1 MSKSENNSIF
11 NLQCSISNIG
21 KREGTEVV
29 QVYVRRC
36 DDVEGPLKTL
46 KAFERVTLKPGETK
60 NVEIKLD
67 DEAFTLFDPTT
78 NTMRVV
84 PGKYEVFV
92 GSSSRPEDL
101 KKLNIEY

>member
-1 MSKSENNSIF
+1 M
-11 NLQCSISNIG
+11 
-21 KREGTEVV
+21 

-36 DDVEGPLKTL
+36 DDADGPLKAL

-60 NVEIKLD
+60 NVEIKLNE
-67 DEAFTLFDPTT
+67 EAFTLFDPDT

-101 KKLNIEY
+101 KKLNVDI